1 MLFPTFVDNLINF
14 NFKLMKLRF
23 CLIIGLLLFAGSLK
37 ADELIS
43 IYLNNS
49 DLSPVR
55 IDVTT
60 ISTIKFK
67 STKFVVNANDN
78 TSSDFYFSDVTKITF
93 NEEGTSI
100 ESVNA
105 QTASIYPN
113 PVKDKLIIRN
123 IADSDISIYSIT
135 GVLVARY
142 SQFDGESID
151 VSNLTPG
158 VYFVNTNST
167 TLKFVKQ

>member
-1 MLFPTFVDNLINF
+1 
-14 NFKLMKLRF
+14 MKLRF
-23 CLIIGLLLFAGSLK
+23 CLIMSLLLSTSFYAK

-55 IDVTT
+55 IDIST

-67 STKFVVNANDN
+67 STKIVVNRDSD
-78 TSSDFYFSDVTKITF
+78 SSLDYYFSDITKITF
-93 NEEGTSI
+93 NEESGLSI
-100 ESVNA
+100 ETMNA

-113 PVKDKLIIRN
+113 PVKDNLTIQNASNIIG
-123 IADSDISIYSIT
+123 SDIHIYSTT
-135 GVLVARY
+135 GQLVAKH
-142 SQFDGESID
+142 SQWNGESID
-151 VSNLTPG
+151 VSRLCPG
-158 VYFVNTNST
+158 VYFININNST

>member
-1 MLFPTFVDNLINF
+1 MK
-14 NFKLMKLRF
+14 FKF
-23 CLIIGLLLFAGSLK
+23 CLIISLLLLTNFNAK

-55 IDVTT
+55 IDIST

-67 STKFVVNANDN
+67 STKIVVNSNDN
-78 TSSDFYFSDVTKITF
+78 TSSDFYFSDIVKVTF
-93 NEEGTSI
+93 NEEGGLSI
-100 ESVNA
+100 ETANI
-105 QTASIYPN
+105 QTSSIYPN
-113 PVKDKLIIRN
+113 PVKDNLTIQN
-123 IADSDISIYSIT
+123 AGDLVGSDIRIYSTT
-135 GVLVARY
+135 GQLVASH
-142 SQFDGESID
+142 SQWNGESID
-151 VSNLTPG
+151 VSHLCPG